1 MVDDRCYKAAGSLTD
16 QQLLEAGMSAHDIIA
31 LPELGTK
38 ERADAVIAIAKSGAA
53 PDLSWYF
60 SKWLRVPADDKDC
73 P

>member
-1 MVDDRCYKAAGSLTD
+1 
-16 QQLLEAGMSAHDIIA
+16 MSAHDIIA